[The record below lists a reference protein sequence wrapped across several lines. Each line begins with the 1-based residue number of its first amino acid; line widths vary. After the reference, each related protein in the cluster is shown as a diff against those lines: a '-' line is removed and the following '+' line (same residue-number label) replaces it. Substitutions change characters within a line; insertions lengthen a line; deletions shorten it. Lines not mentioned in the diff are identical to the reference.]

1 VNVERAQQIQ
11 DKLEQR
17 QLSNSEALQAL
28 LHELEANQVRL
39 QQQAD
44 KGFDSLTFFVYR
56 WLLEA
61 NLPNPEALNNQIRTV
76 FIAHPNWQSS
86 EAALRELRQEITFA
100 FVAPF
105 VAAVDIPRAHSS
117 SCSLA

>member
-1 VNVERAQQIQ
+1 MNAERAQQTQ
-11 DKLEQR
+11 YKFEQR
-17 QLSNSEALQAL
+17 QLSTSEALQAL

-44 KGFDSLTFFVYR
+44 KGFDSLTFFDYR
-56 WLLEA
+56 WLLDA
-61 NLPNPEALNNQIRTV
+61 HIPNPEAVSTQIRTA
-76 FIAHPNWQSS
+76 FSAHPNWQSS